1 MVVNHRVT
9 PSPKQPVLLKI
20 TKMAAQGEGEAHAEK
35 SSSVMILI
43 CPICFCGRCSLGFWV
58 QDSKNGRKLGNMH
71 VISWC
76 DPAEREAGG
85 S

>member
-1 MVVNHRVT
+1 
-9 PSPKQPVLLKI
+9 
-20 TKMAAQGEGEAHAEK
+20 MAAQWEARAEK
-35 SSSVMILI
+35 SSSVMVSI
-43 CPICFCGRCSLGFWV
+43 CPICFCGYCSLGFWV
-58 QDSKNGRKLGNMH
+58 QDSKNGRKLGSMH